1 MRKHRLRRRIPRNV
15 PQEAILE
22 VQSRTSLSPREIEL
36 LYSSRFRRVAPNG
49 KMGFSQFCSM
59 LGVLAMLQETQIA
72 GRLFQAFDRDHN
84 TELNFTEFAVALG
97 TMMCGSEDDKL
108 ELAFRILNPSFTGTG
123 ASLSDYEFESSEG
136 EAESKTL
143 EELPVSPIES
153 ANGAPLTPCDS
164 SPDGMPPDATVAGME
179 WKTQAVQM
187 QQPRQRH
194 LCVHDDHSQG
204 HSPPLQQ
211 KRKPRVSAEAFA
223 RIQHVVY
230 ADSVSTSDFVQLI
243 RAVEASRKI
252 LVGDEGPPI
261 PQSEI
266 EAVFLPLTTTLPDG
280 SKRMMQADF
289 RRAVRNS
296 PSFLALLGV
305 DIGGA
310 AADTSAG
317 GQAAKAWDETTDM
330 ERVKTEGIVRSL
342 RGIPSRLYR
351 STSDSTNTMEKVL
364 QQPQQLQQHVF
375 QQQQLKQ
382 QLQQLEFC
390 IDNLREIERQIQTL
404 KQATFVSFE
413 RQPEDSSL
421 PGKNL
426 TAAAVSSPLIEITE
440 AQEALLTP
448 RGTSATR
455 THMADRA
462 CPKRSVPHAVG
473 AVMVQSGHG
482 SGLKGSTV
490 RMYSEWARRG
500 GSDESPRGAALRWC
514 CEARV
519 TDPMYDR
526 HDENALRLKMYIN
539 KPKIG
544 RRRGR
549 PYTTSD
555 SGSAAF
561 CPAYQKKSVEYGCHE
576 AEDDKGC
583 FTPLRGS
590 LTTQHRIAAKG
601 VAIYFGHHSWNTV
614 INVMLGMRLAG
625 GRVAIAPERSLK
637 PYDFNYKE
645 KFRLLSQTPH
655 EDASPLHPTTVRFTD
670 YAPMV
675 FRRLR
680 EMFKIDKTMYIHSI
694 GPEQV
699 VSNLLLGSLAS
710 LSELVSEGKSGA
722 LFYYT
727 ADGKF
732 IIKTVS
738 RESARGLRRLLP
750 DYLEHFVKNPESLL
764 SRFLGLH
771 AVKHTFPRQGRL
783 SSAANRMRH
792 KTYFLVME
800 NLFHTP
806 VPIHRRYDLKGS
818 TYKRSLALDNR
829 ADPTAALK
837 DNDLEREG
845 EKLLQI
851 DIGPERAARLVDLL
865 RRDSKF
871 LMSHSLMDY
880 SLLVGIYYSHKE
892 SRKALNPAVA
902 FLPSFITYRRSVD
915 ARPHRFL
922 PSSCSPLP
930 FWRRDLCGL
939 ASHDGRKLFY
949 FGIIDFLTKWGSFK
963 RSEHAVK
970 AIQTCDGAGIS
981 CVNPSVYASRFV
993 SFLEQ
998 HIV

>member
-1 MRKHRLRRRIPRNV
+1 
-15 PQEAILE
+15 
-22 VQSRTSLSPREIEL
+22 
-36 LYSSRFRRVAPNG
+36 
-49 KMGFSQFCSM
+49 M

-330 ERVKTEGIVRSL
+330 ERVKTEGI
-342 RGIPSRLYR
+342 
-351 STSDSTNTMEKVL
+351 
-364 QQPQQLQQHVF
+364 
-375 QQQQLKQ
+375 
-382 QLQQLEFC
+382 FC

-404 KQATFVSFE
+404 KQATFVSFVPE

-448 RGTSATR
+448 RGTSATAE
-455 THMADRA
+455 TEAA
-462 CPKRSVPHAVG
+462 AAAAVA
-473 AVMVQSGHG
+473 AVKCTEQKLQQIIATALSYARG
-482 SGLKGSTV
+482 SGDSPVLQQQPQQQPLQISQREEATNHHVVLPYGGTFFHSDTKVNLKPH
-490 RMYSEWARRG
+490 E
-500 GSDESPRGAALRWC
+500 AALTQVNVVASLWG
-514 CEARV
+514 
-519 TDPMYDR
+519 
-526 HDENALRLKMYIN
+526 ALQLNIVKFFLHVDAHFALSASSVVYIGSFFALY
-539 KPKIG
+539 PLLG
-544 RRRGR
+544 LPDVCFGVLFR
-549 PYTTSD
+549 PL
-555 SGSAAF
+555 G
-561 CPAYQKKSVEYGCHE
+561 
-576 AEDDKGC
+576 
-583 FTPLRGS
+583 
-590 LTTQHRIAAKG
+590 IAAKG

-655 EDASPLHPTTVRFTD
+655 EDASPLHPVRANDLGFRLCRVFSKTTVRFTD

-845 EKLLQI
+845 EKI

-892 SRKALNPAVA
+892 SP
-902 FLPSFITYRRSVD
+902 PSHF
-915 ARPHRFL
+915 HG
-922 PSSCSPLP
+922 
-930 FWRRDLCGL
+930 CGGDTSLSTNRGAIL
-939 ASHDGRKLFY
+939 ASRPLRSRK
-949 FGIIDFLTKWGSFK
+949 
-963 RSEHAVK
+963 
-970 AIQTCDGAGIS
+970 
-981 CVNPSVYASRFV
+981 P
-993 SFLEQ
+993 
-998 HIV
+998 